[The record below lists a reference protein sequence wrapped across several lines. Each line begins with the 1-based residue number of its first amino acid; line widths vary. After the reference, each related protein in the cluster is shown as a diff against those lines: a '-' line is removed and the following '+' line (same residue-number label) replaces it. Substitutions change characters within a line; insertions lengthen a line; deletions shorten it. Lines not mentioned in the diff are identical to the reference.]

1 MSFLCGQASLALVLL
16 ALADVAGLGV
26 SFLAGVAL
34 VFLTGTIFE
43 SVGTLART
51 SVLVGQVGQAARRVV
66 DIADQDRDSG
76 EQGCAAPEGGDI
88 VLSNVNFRWNDT
100 QPLVLRGLSMTIRSG
115 EHVAL
120 IGFGSG

>member
-1 MSFLCGQASLALVLL
+1 M
-16 ALADVAGLGV
+16 